1 MPDEIKPVDAQA
13 DNIDSAN
20 VKPSVPV
27 KDIEQVLTDEKGN
40 PVKISSEF
48 LEVENLHK
56 MDAATFYKVTS
67 AKEINE
73 ASNCKNCKFWKPTS
87 YRPNTDGSLFPI
99 NGLCRVNPPEAASI
113 TTPAG
118 FYQLDSLTAKG
129 FFPEISPFEWCG
141 KYEKL
146 S

>member
-48 LEVENLHK
+48 LEVKNLHE
-56 MDAATFYKVTS
+56 MDAATFYKVAS

-73 ASNCKNCKFWKPTS
+73 AANCKNCKFWKPTS

-99 NGLCRVNPPEAASI
+99 NGTCRVNAPVHMALSFP
-113 TTPAG
+113 
-118 FYQLDSLTAKG
+118 KG